1 MDRHIVHIDLDT
13 FFVSV
18 ERLINPKLNGR
29 PVLVGGTGDRG
40 VVASCSYEARSYGI
54 HSAMPMKMA
63 RQLCPEA
70 VIVRGDHEQ
79 YSKYSNLVTDIIRE
93 DVPLYEK
100 TSIDEFYIDLSGM
113 DRYFGCYKMATELR
127 HKITRETNLP
137 ISFALSSNKTVSKVG
152 TGEAKPNGQK
162 EIPAGTEKPFLA
174 PLSIKKIPMV
184 GDKTYQLLRN
194 MGILRIHTLQEM
206 PRELLEQVLGENGGV
221 IWKKANGIDN
231 TPVIPYSENKS
242 ISTEQTFQQ
251 DTIDV
256 TALRHILIGMCEKL
270 GFQLRSEHKLTGCI
284 TVKIRYSDF
293 NTFTMQTRIPYT
305 SMDTVLIRH
314 SKDLFDKLYQKR
326 MMVRLIGIRLSHLVY
341 GKQSYNLFEDTTE
354 LIQLDIAMDRIKRR
368 FGSKSVHRAVNE
380 L

>member
-40 VVASCSYEARSYGI
+40 VVASCSYEARRYGI